1 MTWTGT
7 QHNSD
12 PARGLNGV
20 PLAPSGTLA
29 VQGNL
34 KEMSPDWLVGQSIRG
49 YGVSLAIGFG
59 IPIPIL
65 NEEILKYT
73 SVSDEQIFTQIVD
86 YAYDYPKG
94 ISKSYGQVSYKEMKS
109 GSITIKGQRVPTV
122 PLSSM
127 VKARR
132 VADLL
137 KKSIL
142 NGKFF
147 LSQPVHMFT

>member
-1 MTWTGT
+1 MT
-7 QHNSD
+7 
-12 PARGLNGV
+12 
-20 PLAPSGTLA
+20 PSGTLS
-29 VQGNL
+29 VIGDL

-49 YGVSLAIGFG
+49 YGVSLSVGFG

-73 SVSDEQIFTQIVD
+73 SVADDQLFTQVVD
-86 YAYDYPKG
+86 YGYDYPEA
-94 ISKSYGQVSYKEMKS
+94 ISKSYGQVSYAELKS
-109 GSITIKGQRVPTV
+109 GSIMIKGKKIPSV

-132 VADLL
+132 IADIL

-142 NGKFF
+142 SGQFF
-147 LSQPVHMFT
+147 IGQPQHTFY